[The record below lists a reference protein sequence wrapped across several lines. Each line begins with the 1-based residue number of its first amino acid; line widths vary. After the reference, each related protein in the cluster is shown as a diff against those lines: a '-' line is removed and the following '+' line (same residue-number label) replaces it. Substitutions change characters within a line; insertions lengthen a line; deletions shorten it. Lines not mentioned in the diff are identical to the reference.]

1 MTAYSSSGEHTADSP
16 VPRAAL
22 RREKLA
28 ARMALDETTHAEFSA
43 RIEAHLATLLAPL
56 PPPTLAFCA
65 PVRGEFDARPLASR
79 LLQRGW
85 QAAMPI
91 VVDTDA
97 PMRFRRWTPAS
108 TMGVD
113 RYDIPIP
120 LDGPDLVPDVVLLP
134 LLAFDAQGFRLGYG
148 GGYFDRTLAA
158 LVPRPLAIGIGYEL
172 GRVADI
178 RPQRHDIP
186 VAAIVTEAGILRF
199 T

>member
-1 MTAYSSSGEHTADSP
+1 
-16 VPRAAL
+16 
-22 RREKLA
+22 
-28 ARMALDETTHAEFSA
+28 MALDETTRAGFSA
-43 RIEAHLATLLAPL
+43 RIETHLAALLAPL
-56 PPPTLAFCA
+56 PPQTLAFCA

-79 LLQRGW
+79 LIDRGW

-91 VVDTDA
+91 VVETAA
-97 PMRFRRWTPAS
+97 PMCFRGWTPAS
-108 TMGVD
+108 AMGVD

-178 RPQRHDIP
+178 RPQTHDIP
-186 VAAIVTEAGILRF
+186 VAAIVTEAGILHF
-199 T
+199 G